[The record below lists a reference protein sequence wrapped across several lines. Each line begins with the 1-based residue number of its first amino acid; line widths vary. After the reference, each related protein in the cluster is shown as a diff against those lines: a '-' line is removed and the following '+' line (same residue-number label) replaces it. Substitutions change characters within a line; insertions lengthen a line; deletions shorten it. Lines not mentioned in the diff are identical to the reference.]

1 MIEKSDA
8 VARDIKAMARSIEA
22 LEEAG
27 ADVHTIDVSLGDRG
41 FVRLL
46 ANGEIEFHL
55 SHIPDEELYPGQ
67 KDPVIFK
74 PNAEDANLFQV
85 LADHLHNFCDEIGD
99 KQSTNSAPRLVKKK
113 PAQPELAPQFKEWV
127 NK

>member
-74 PNAEDANLFQV
+74 PNAEDADDVIFKLHGVV
-85 LADHLHNFCDEIGD
+85 LGIRGDGVLQFLRCTQDEG
-99 KQSTNSAPRLVKKK
+99 
-113 PAQPELAPQFKEWV
+113 
-127 NK
+127 